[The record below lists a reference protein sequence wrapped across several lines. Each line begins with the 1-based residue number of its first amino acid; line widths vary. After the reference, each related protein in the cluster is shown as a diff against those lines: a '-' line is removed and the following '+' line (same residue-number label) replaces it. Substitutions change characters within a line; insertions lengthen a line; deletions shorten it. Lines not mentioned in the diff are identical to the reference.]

1 MNQKIIFALLAFVM
15 LTTVSCA
22 STIDTLV
29 QWRYGTPVPTVDFTV
44 VGTDENGVISLPTPE
59 AVEPSPTPTATA
71 TQSPPPTFTPSPT
84 ATATPIP
91 QIISYQDQ
99 ENRFTLRYPDNWL
112 VNEGDAEAIIFA
124 SDAQTLTSNNIEEGA
139 VLFFF
144 PGEANTAEEPDA
156 AAILQLF
163 IEHYVVFDSEE
174 ILQPVT
180 PTTVNGQAAAVARA
194 DAVFNRYPVQVVYT
208 ALVRNNRFLVVVM
221 MLADGNAAAFEPTA
235 ASIVQSIRLQ

>member
-1 MNQKIIFALLAFVM
+1 MNQNVMIVLLTFVM
-15 LTTVSCA
+15 LTTASCA

-44 VGTDENGVISLPTPE
+44 IGTDENGVISLPTPE
-59 AVEPSPTPTATA
+59 PIVPTPTPTATP
-71 TQSPPPTFTPSPT
+71 TQPPPPTFTPSPT

-112 VNEGDAEAIIFA
+112 VNEEDAEAIIFA
-124 SDAQTLTSNNIEEGA
+124 SDEQTLTTNNLEEGA

-156 AAILQLF
+156 ASILQLF
-163 IEHYVVFDSEE
+163 IENYVVFDSEE
-174 ILQPVT
+174 ILQPVI
-180 PTTVNGQAAAVARA
+180 PTVMNGQSAAVARA
-194 DAVFNRYPVQVVYT
+194 DAVFNRYPVQVSYT
-208 ALVRNNRFLVVVM
+208 AVVRNNRFLVVVV
-221 MLADGNAAAFEPTA
+221 MLADENAAAFEPTA
-235 ASIVQSIRLQ
+235 ASIVQSVRLR